1 MSRPTSTV
9 PRMWPGPGGRSR
21 EAGASRVGLWV
32 ESTPANRAASTK
44 TRRMSAPATTLR
56 LPRRGGSRPTT
67 GAQGGRR
74 GGGAA
79 PATTL
84 WLPRSRRS
92 QRGRVDAA
100 AAGPEDTRTSTAA
113 SLIADPRIDEG
124 VEKIHPEIDQDID
137 GGRHEH
143 HSLHH
148 GIVAS
153 QNGRDDEPAQPR
165 DIEHDLRDD
174 GAADEHGGGDADHRD
189 HGHEGVAEGV
199 DPGDHA

>member
-1 MSRPTSTV
+1 MSRPNSSV
-9 PRMWPGPGGRSR
+9 PRTWPGPGGRSR

-32 ESTPANRAASTK
+32 ESTPANRAASTQ
-44 TRRMSAPATTLR
+44 TRRMS
-56 LPRRGGSRPTT
+56 
-67 GAQGGRR
+67 
-74 GGGAA
+74 A

-100 AAGPEDTRTSTAA
+100 AAGPGDTRTSTAA
-113 SLIADPRIDEG
+113 SLIADPWIDEG

-137 GGRHEH
+137 GGCDEH

-148 GIVAS
+148 GIVAP
-153 QNGRDDEPAQPR
+153 QNGRDDEAAQPR

-189 HGHEGVAEGV
+189 HGHESVAEGV
-199 DPGDHA
+199 DPGDHALREALGPRGA